1 MRWQIPQDV
10 VHRGDGFL
18 LVAVS
23 MSPCAER
30 RWRRFGLDWFGFWIS
45 SRRISMTPLLLRAE
59 RAWQKIWPPPSH
71 CIHFTFSANFARTET
86 GKPIWLAS
94 FSDHIFQ
101 FNSSCLGFPAWISST
116 VKGYYRQFGLK
127 SWEIA
132 WEKYSRRS
140 TPKIPISKWKVRVVN
155 YSLPSIALCVKQWA

>member
-30 RWRRFGLDWFGFWIS
+30 RWRKFGLDSFGFWIS

-59 RAWQKIWPPPSH
+59 MALQKIWPPTLIISLLAIATVSPSQP
-71 CIHFTFSANFARTET
+71 TLQ
-86 GKPIWLAS
+86 GL
-94 FSDHIFQ
+94 
-101 FNSSCLGFPAWISST
+101 
-116 VKGYYRQFGLK
+116 RQAG
-127 SWEIA
+127 
-132 WEKYSRRS
+132 RS
-140 TPKIPISKWKVRVVN
+140 GRHP
-155 YSLPSIALCVKQWA
+155 

>member
-1 MRWQIPQDV
+1 MSYFKVCIFGWDQDIWWYMMGLNGFEFWMYLVMMRDAMADSSGCGAQR
-10 VHRGDGFL
+10 RGEGFL

-45 SRRISMTPLLLRAE
+45 SRRISMSPLLLRAE

-71 CIHFTFSANFARTET
+71 CIHFTFSANFARTDT
-86 GKPIWLAS
+86 GKPIWPAS

-101 FNSSCLGFPAWISST
+101 FICSCLGFPAWIASA
-116 VKGYYRQFGLK
+116 VKG
-127 SWEIA
+127 
-132 WEKYSRRS
+132 
-140 TPKIPISKWKVRVVN
+140 
-155 YSLPSIALCVKQWA
+155 